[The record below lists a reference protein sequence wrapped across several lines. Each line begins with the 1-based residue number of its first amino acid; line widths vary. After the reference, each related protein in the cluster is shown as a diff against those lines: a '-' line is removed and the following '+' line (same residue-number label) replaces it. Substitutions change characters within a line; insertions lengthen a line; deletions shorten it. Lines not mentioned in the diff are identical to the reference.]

1 MSRNEIGESIS
12 SMVRRADANAWPRVY
27 VALKDGA
34 TLYRPLGLDRFYTR
48 CKDSRDPNDSL
59 GISARFVKEQAQ
71 SGLLIRCGVD
81 EYQLG
86 NAEEFATVEPP
97 TVQQMG
103 LF

>member
-12 SMVRRADANAWPRVY
+12 SMVRRCDANAWPRVY
-27 VALKDGA
+27 VALQAGA
-34 TLYRPLGLDRFYTR
+34 TLYRPLGLGRFYTR
-48 CKDSRDPNDSL
+48 CKDSRDPNDGL

-71 SGLLIRCGVD
+71 SGGLVRCGVD

-86 NAEEFATVEPP
+86 TREEAAPVEEPAA
-97 TVQQMG
+97 QQMG